1 MGTYYI
7 IVNVDKNEALSP
19 HDFDNGAKMAE
30 WCHQA
35 NPVVLALRNLLANRW
50 KGDKVCVVAD
60 DLADVDNYSNALT
73 EIRKKLG
80 VRDVYGYGYQH
91 CKRLQPEDVDIE
103 DHGLRYIYNHARK
116 IFIDLEHC
124 PRYTDWIDPL
134 PLLIAIGH
142 DGPGGGN
149 FDFEDVENDEAM
161 LQAMES
167 WCDSVNFIEMRK
179 ELLPGLDYEEYQ
191 PGFTEVPPG
200 RHYYIVN
207 VDKHERLCAYDL
219 QLLDWASCQGEVVLM
234 LHTLLAGRWKGD
246 RVYVVANDAMK
257 GWDFSENEGLCDELA
272 NSGEKGLFLYA
283 EKYYKNI
290 GSEVDLVEQ
299 DIRYIYNHALKV
311 YIDLKHCPLPED
323 DWACIAPLPV
333 LLAIGNVG
341 DTALDLSAEDDGFE
355 YVGTWCP
362 TVRSIEVSR
371 EPLPNIDYPEFRP
384 NFLERKQME

>member
-1 MGTYYI
+1 MGIYYI

-19 HDFDNGAKMAE
+19 HDFNNGAKMAE
-30 WCHQA
+30 WCHQE
-35 NPVVLALRNLLANRW
+35 NSVVLALHNLLAGRW
-50 KGDKVCVVAD
+50 KGDKVFVVSD
-60 DLADVDNYSNALT
+60 DVAGVDNYNKTLT
-73 EIRKKLG
+73 DIREKLG
-80 VRDVYGYGYQH
+80 VRDVYGYAYEH
-91 CKRLQPEDVDIE
+91 CKRLQPEDVDTE

-149 FDFEDVENDEAM
+149 FDFRDDENM
-161 LQAMES
+161 MQAMES

-191 PGFTEVPPG
+191 PGFTEEPPG

-207 VDKHERLCAYDL
+207 VDKRERLCAYDL
-219 QLLDWASCQGEVVLM
+219 QLLDWAACRGEVVLM

-246 RVYVVANDAMK
+246 RVYVVANDALK
-257 GWDFSENEGLCDELA
+257 GWDFPENDALCDELKR
-272 NSGEKGLFLYA
+272 SVEKGLFLYA
-283 EKYYKNI
+283 EKHYRNI
-290 GSEVDLVEQ
+290 GPEVDPVEQ

-323 DWACIAPLPV
+323 DWACIAPLPL

-341 DTALDLSAEDDGFE
+341 DTAQDLAPEDDGFE

-371 EPLPNIDYPEFRP
+371 EPLPNIGYPEFRP